1 MASIL
6 NLPKAFAL
14 GTAVLAVLL
23 AQPAGLRAQDDD
35 SNKNNEPPSLSDATG
50 DGLAKIDPMIKAKQ
64 WDEAMKVVDDLL
76 QTATADSYDQA
87 FLNETEAQILT
98 QKGDYPAAVAPLER
112 ALSIADRHH
121 YFTAK
126 QEMDMLYFL
135 SQLYYQQA
143 DGSKNDKDAQVDAYN
158 KSIGYI
164 ERWFKLS
171 DKPAEDISLY
181 YAQLLYAAA
190 VARDPAHPDAD
201 LILKARNQ
209 VEATLKLSIHPK
221 DSLYIFLLATLQQ
234 QNDYKKASEIL
245 ELLLSHNP
253 NNRSYWQDLNMFYM
267 ALAQDP
273 KDKNEDEIKKYNI
286 RAINTIERAQ
296 ALGFMKSSRDNY
308 TLFTLYYNIGQY
320 GMASDLLYAGLQSG
334 GIDPDLNNWL
344 LLAASYQQI
353 SQDFK
358 AIEVLQEAAK
368 RFPTNGDLEFKIAQA
383 YQQLENNDESF
394 KHGELALE
402 KGHIAKPQPVYLF
415 VAYEAYELSK
425 FDEAK
430 VAIDKAVELMGT
442 KSDHQTLQLQQA
454 IEDAI
459 KERDAKKT
467 PDAPAAPATDGSTAP
482 ATPAAAPDATA
493 TPAPDKA

>member
-1 MASIL
+1 VLS
-6 NLPKAFAL
+6 NLKFPRALAL
-14 GTAVLAVLL
+14 GAAALALVSLN
-23 AQPAGLRAQDDD
+23 PALRADDED
-35 SNKNNEPPSLSDATG
+35 TGGANAPSLSDETG
-50 DGLAKIDPMIKAKQ
+50 DGLAKIDPMIKNKQ
-64 WDEAMKVVDDLL
+64 WDEAMAVVDGLL
-76 QTATADSYDQA
+76 QKAAADSYDQA

-112 ALSIADRHH
+112 ALGIADRHH

-143 DGSKNDKDAQVDAYN
+143 DTLKNDKEGQVDAYA
-158 KSIGYI
+158 KAIDYI

-171 DKPAEDISLY
+171 TKPAEDISLY

-190 VARDPAHPDAD
+190 VAKDPSHPDIELVA
-201 LILKARNQ
+201 KARLQ
-209 VEATLKLSIHPK
+209 VEKTLQMSIHPK
-221 DSLYIFLLATLQQ
+221 DSLYVFLLATLQQ
-234 QNDYKKASEIL
+234 QNDYVRASQVL

-253 NNRSYWQDLNMFYM
+253 NNHSYWQDLNMFYM

-273 KDKNEDEIKKYNI
+273 KDKDQDTIKKYNI

-320 GMASDLLYAGLQSG
+320 GQAADLLYAGLQSG

-353 SQDFK
+353 NQDFK
-358 AIEVLQEAAK
+358 AIEVLEEAAK

-383 YQQLENNDESF
+383 YQQLDNNEESF
-394 KHGELALE
+394 KHGEIAIE
-402 KGHIAKPQPVYLF
+402 KGHFAKPQPVYLF
-415 VAYEAYELSK
+415 VAYEAYELAK

-430 VAIDKAVELMGT
+430 AAIDTAVQLMGA
-442 KSDHQTLQLQQA
+442 KSDRQTLQLQNA
-454 IEDAI
+454 IEEAI
-459 KERDAKKT
+459 KERDSKKAS
-467 PDAPAAPATDGSTAP
+467 DAP
-482 ATPAAAPDATA
+482 TP
-493 TPAPDKA
+493 PAPDKA